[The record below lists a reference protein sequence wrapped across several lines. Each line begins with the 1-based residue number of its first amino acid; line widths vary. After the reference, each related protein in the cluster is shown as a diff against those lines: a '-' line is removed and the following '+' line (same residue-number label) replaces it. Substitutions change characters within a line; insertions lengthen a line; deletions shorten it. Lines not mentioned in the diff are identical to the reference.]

1 MPSPLALALMQQQ
14 PSMAPSQV
22 SITPT
27 DVAQIYKNSQDA
39 ALAAYKARLDQSNAM
54 WGDLAKLGAAGISAA
69 GAPLVGALL
78 PIAAPALSKATS
90 NGK

>member
-14 PSMAPSQV
+14 PSMAPPQV

-39 ALAAYKARLDQSNAM
+39 ALAAYKAQLDQGNSM
-54 WGDLAKLGAAGISAA
+54 WGDLTKLGTAGISAA
-69 GAPLVGALL
+69 GGPLIGALL
-78 PIAAPALSKATS
+78 PIAAPALSKATG